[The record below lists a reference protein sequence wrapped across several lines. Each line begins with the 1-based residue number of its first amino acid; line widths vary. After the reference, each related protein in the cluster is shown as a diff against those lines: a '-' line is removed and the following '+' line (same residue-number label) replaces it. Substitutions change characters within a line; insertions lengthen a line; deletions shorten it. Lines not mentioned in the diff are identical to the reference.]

1 MSSHPKPRTSG
12 SGQDRI
18 LAKNKRARYNFQI
31 FETLEVGLV
40 LVGTEVKAIREGQI
54 QLKDAYVEFRDGEAY
69 LSRAHVGPYSHGNR
83 QNHEVERSRKLLLK
97 KHELHR
103 LFGRVRNRGLTIVP
117 LEVRL
122 RNGWIKVV
130 IGLAQGKKLH
140 DKRQAEKQKEL
151 DREAREA
158 MGQRRW

>member
-1 MSSHPKPRTSG
+1 MSSRPNARASG

-18 LAKNKRARYNFQI
+18 LAKNKRARHNFEI
-31 FETLEVGLV
+31 LEELEVGLV
-40 LVGTEVKAIREGQI
+40 LVGSEVKAIREGQI
-54 QLKDAYVEFRDGEAY
+54 HLKDAYVEFRDGEAY
-69 LSRAHVGPYSHGNR
+69 LSRAHVGPYSHGNQ
-83 QNHEVERSRKLLLK
+83 QNHEAERSRKLLLK

-103 LFGRVRNRGLTIVP
+103 LFGRVQTRGLTVIP
-117 LEVRL
+117 LEIRL
-122 RNGWIKVV
+122 RNGWIKAL
-130 IGLAQGKKLH
+130 IGLAHGKKLH

>member
-1 MSSHPKPRTSG
+1 MRSHPNARASG
-12 SGQDRI
+12 RGQDRI
-18 LAKNKRARYNFQI
+18 LAKNKRARHSFHI
-31 FETLEVGLV
+31 LEELEVGLV

-54 QLKDAYVEFRDGEAY
+54 HLKDAYVEFRDGEAY
-69 LSRAHVGPYSHGNR
+69 LSRAHVGPYSHGNQ
-83 QNHEVERSRKLLLK
+83 QNHEAERSRKLLLK
-97 KHELHR
+97 KHELDR
-103 LFGRVRNRGLTIVP
+103 LFGRVKTRGLTVVP

-122 RNGWIKVV
+122 RNGWIKVLV
-130 IGLAQGKKLH
+130 GLAQGKKLH

>member
-1 MSSHPKPRTSG
+1 M
-12 SGQDRI
+12 
-18 LAKNKRARYNFQI
+18 
-31 FETLEVGLV
+31 
-40 LVGTEVKAIREGQI
+40 
-54 QLKDAYVEFRDGEAY
+54 
-69 LSRAHVGPYSHGNR
+69 
-83 QNHEVERSRKLLLK
+83 LK

-103 LFGRVRNRGLTIVP
+103 LFGRVQTRGLTVVP

-122 RNGWIKVV
+122 RNGWIKVL